1 MLLATLVN
9 EERKVT
15 KAIQGRLC
23 QDQVEEMDSRALLDP
38 LDLLGSRAT
47 QMELWNASLDR

>member
-1 MLLATLVN
+1 M
-9 EERKVT
+9 T